1 MNKIGLKLKNNF
13 SRNVLA
19 AFFIFLIL
27 FSFIKFVSSAED
39 NLSLVIS
46 EIMYNP
52 DGADG
57 DHEWFELINNSNN
70 KIEIDSI
77 KKYRDR
83 YVLNVRVCTKKESNV
98 CEDSFPVYSEE
109 EGIDV
114 EEDEILIITND
125 VGNFKNSYS
134 DFNGKILE
142 ANFSL
147 GNGEEGL
154 VGIYQ
159 DNDNKIN
166 WINEVEYSS
175 DWGGDDNGKS
185 LEKIKL
191 EEGDL
196 ESNWVESLLA
206 GGTPGKKYS
215 NEKPIFSDDL
225 KINEIFPDPEGPD
238 GDGEFIEIFN
248 DSNKDVEL
256 DGWSIQDESGKS
268 FYFDKNHRIK
278 GGDFLAVFYDESKI
292 SLNNGGDE
300 IKLLNPIGEE
310 VHGVKYG
317 DSLGGHSFSLNDG
330 DEFKWTD
337 IVTPGKQNEFPIE
350 KVYPQKIKFNEIF
363 PNPEGVDD
371 DEEWVEF
378 FNDNDFEVDL
388 KNWKI
393 KNSSDKIFE
402 IKSGKI
408 DAGKLSVIP
417 IKETSFTIK
426 NSKEKLFLLDP
437 NNKEVDG
444 VEVIESA
451 PSGSSFNIDENGDW
465 SWSRYPTPGMKNKIN
480 HKPKIKIDIPDDFYE
495 GMKMEFDASK
505 TTDEDRDELKFRW
518 EFGDNHASY
527 LRKTSHVYKETG
539 KYQVVLRVSDG
550 SGYVYEEFGI
560 EVEKYPRKE
569 VKIVKLIPNPIG
581 KDSENEIIWLKNET
595 DKKINLK
602 GWSVATGSDSKK
614 LTNHPIYQD
623 FIIKAGDIKK
633 LKRDDC
639 KFSLLNK
646 KGQVVLRYPNGET
659 ADKVKYE
666 KDKIE
671 EGEFLEIENDE
682 LIWTGG
688 EIIEELPDKEKEMI
702 DPNEGVVEIRGIS
715 FQEQL
720 LKAVLNEDLKC
731 CDTLRKILID
741 NWKYKN
747 RWQARFNK
755 SFLSQT

>member
-1 MNKIGLKLKNNF
+1 MKKVDSKSKNNF

-27 FSFIKFVSSAED
+27 LSSTNFVFSSED
-39 NLSLVIS
+39 DLPLVIS
-46 EIMYNP
+46 EIMYDP
-52 DGADG
+52 AGADG
-57 DHEWFELINNSNN
+57 DHEWFELTNNSNN

-83 YVLNVRVCTKKESNV
+83 YVLNVRVCTKKESDV
-98 CEDSFPVYSEE
+98 CEGSFPVYSEE

-125 VGNFKNSYS
+125 VVNFEKSYP

-147 GNGEEGL
+147 GNGREGF
-154 VGIYQ
+154 VRIYQ

-166 WINEVEYSS
+166 WIDEVEYSS

-196 ESNWVESLLA
+196 ESNWAESLLA

-238 GDGEFIEIFN
+238 GDGEFVEIFN

-256 DGWSIQDESGKS
+256 DGWSIQDESEKS
-268 FYFDKNHRIK
+268 FYFDKNHGIK
-278 GGDFLAVFYDESKI
+278 GGDFLAVFYDESRI

-310 VHGVKYG
+310 IHGVKYG
-317 DSLGGHSFSLNDG
+317 DSLEGHSFSLND
-330 DEFKWTD
+330 DDKFKWTD
-337 IVTPGKQNEFPIE
+337 IATPGKQNEFQVE

-363 PNPEGVDD
+363 SNPEGADN

-388 KNWKI
+388 TKWKI

-417 IKETSFTIK
+417 IKETSFAIK

-444 VEVIESA
+444 VEMIESA
-451 PSGSSFNIDENGDW
+451 PSGSSFNVSEDGTW
-465 SWSRYPTPGMKNKIN
+465 SWSRHPTPGMKNKIN
-480 HKPKIKIDIPDDFYE
+480 HRPKIKIDIPDDFYE

-505 TTDEDRDELKFRW
+505 TTDEDKDELKFRW

-539 KYQVVLRVSDG
+539 EYQVILRVSDG
-550 SGYVYEEFGI
+550 SGYVYKNFGI
-560 EVEKYPRKE
+560 EVEKYPKRE

-602 GWSVATGSDSKK
+602 GWSVATGGSSKK
-614 LTNHPIYQD
+614 LTNHPIYND
-623 FIIKAGDIKK
+623 FVINSGDTEE

-688 EIIEELPDKEKEMI
+688 KSIEKSSVGEEERTDFEEDIIE
-702 DPNEGVVEIRGIS
+702 VQGIS

-720 LKAVLNEDLKC
+720 LKAVLNDKMGC
-731 CDTLRKILID
+731 CETFQKILID

-747 RWQARFNK
+747 KWQAKFAN